1 MFEDPATRPRTL
13 HELCEVL
20 EESVHEIRLQC
31 VQCKKE
37 LQRREVYKF
46 LFTDLR
52 IVYRDNNPYGVCIM
66 CLRFLSKISEYRH
79 YQYSLYGKTLE
90 ERVRK
95 PLSEITIKC
104 IICQT
109 PLCPE
114 EKERHV
120 NANKRFHNIMGRWT
134 GRCSECWRPRPV
146 TQV

>member
-13 HELCEVL
+13 HEWVVLL

-90 ERVRK
+90 ERVGK
-95 PLSEITIKC
+95 PLSEITIRC